1 MAGFYILTSEKL
13 SVVDWHL
20 RLKYTL
26 KARGDEEKCQK
37 CAIADG
43 EPCDYSTISSNEQSS
58 GLSVSSDL
66 AGRWSKLILQ

>member
-26 KARGDEEKCQK
+26 EARGDEERCHKS
-37 CAIADG
+37 ADADG
-43 EPCDYSTISSNEQSS
+43 EPCDYSTISSKEQDLE
-58 GLSVSSDL
+58 LSVSSDV
-66 AGRWSKLILQ
+66 AGRWS